1 MHGRDAV
8 YAGSARQNANLNVVI
23 SLIRRYIV
31 VKIKGACMKSDYSVI
46 IIGLVILLL
55 CVSGCT
61 STKPPASPIS
71 QSPQPQPAM
80 SQPAPD
86 STVSTI
92 EPAEMALQLSDV
104 PAGFTIHEKWE
115 RTRSDVLQSASD
127 RGWIKGYHVMFR
139 RQNEST
145 LQVEYLT
152 QDIDVYLTD
161 NVNQALA
168 KGNAE
173 ILQGSEDTY
182 EVIQLPDP
190 EIGDSSQAYDM
201 KLIKRSNRVLASG
214 LFIQFVKKDVYEQI
228 VMVSMS
234 QDYKTLKKIADIAA
248 GKIT

>member
-1 MHGRDAV
+1 
-8 YAGSARQNANLNVVI
+8 
-23 SLIRRYIV
+23 
-31 VKIKGACMKSDYSVI
+31 MKSDYNVLI
-46 IIGLVILLL
+46 VGLVILLL
-55 CVSGCT
+55 CVSGCA
-61 STKPPASPIS
+61 SPAPPAAPVPQSSPG
-71 QSPQPQPAM
+71 QPAT

-115 RTRSDVLQSASD
+115 RTRSDVRQSALD
-127 RGWIKGYHVMFR
+127 RGWKNGYHVMFR

-152 QDIDVYLTD
+152 QDIDIYLTD
-161 NVNQALA
+161 NVNQVLA
-168 KGNAE
+168 KGNTE

-190 EIGDSSQAYDM
+190 KIGDSSQAYDV

-234 QDYKTLKKIADIAA
+234 QDYKALTEIADTAA
-248 GKIT
+248 GKII